1 MIKIIILAD
10 TICTIGSKITALP
23 TQSSC
28 VAASDF
34 SVETKMT
41 PNQTFPTTMEPQSV
55 ALTEHCPGENE

>member
-1 MIKIIILAD
+1 MFKIIILAD

-41 PNQTFPTTMEPQSV
+41 PNQIQIPYQDGATVSS
-55 ALTEHCPGENE
+55 AY